1 MPATT
6 SKPISERWPTLLGA
20 GNAFVVHLPI
30 GFSLKQSL
38 EQATEIRLATAFA
51 HYAGWYHMK
60 TVIEHGSASVRL
72 LTGTEFF
79 QTEPGLLKSW
89 LSLAQSS
96 GNRVDSRLAANDPF
110 FHPKALIV
118 NGSAGCAFAIVGSG
132 NLSQGGLHN
141 NVECSI
147 YMEDYSTIRQLIEWF
162 DKQFDAGVKL
172 NRDVIE
178 NYQRMYKQ
186 NHKRR
191 TELQENQQ
199 RAVKELEAI
208 GRAEMGKW
216 NNAVNAAVQYF
227 REPRFKSE
235 YAARQAAAP
244 RILKALDSP
253 DFNFR
258 RSGFDTFYKIG
269 ELGQLDYRWK
279 DRVFRKARR
288 LKQGLRR
295 LIASPESTLPDVLE
309 KKGNHYV
316 PGVRL
321 NFISKVLAAYA
332 PQTWPVFNNKIAK
345 ALRSFQYQAAHRTGV
360 AAKYLAYRDLMKEF
374 AEACKTQGYSSID
387 ALALD
392 AFFYHWAQQLE
403 EPKKR
408 KSQ

>member
-1 MPATT
+1 
-6 SKPISERWPTLLGA
+6 
-20 GNAFVVHLPI
+20 
-30 GFSLKQSL
+30 
-38 EQATEIRLATAFA
+38 
-51 HYAGWYHMK
+51 
-60 TVIEHGSASVRL
+60 
-72 LTGTEFF
+72 
-79 QTEPGLLKSW
+79 LKSW

-96 GNRVDSRLAANDPF
+96 GNRVQPRLAADDPF

-118 NGSAGCAFAIVGSG
+118 NASAGCAFAIVGSG

-141 NVECSI
+141 NVECSV
-147 YMEDYSTIRQLIEWF
+147 YVEDPSTIQRLIEWF
-162 DKQFDAGVKL
+162 DKQFDVGVKL
-172 NRDVIE
+172 NKDVIE
-178 NYQRMYKQ
+178 QYQRMYKQ
-186 NHKRR
+186 NRKRR

-208 GRAEMGKW
+208 GRAEMRKW

-227 REPRFKSE
+227 KGPKFKSAS
-235 YAARQAAAP
+235 AARQNAAP

-279 DRVFRKARR
+279 DRVFRNARR

-374 AEACKTQGYSSID
+374 AEACKTQGCSSID

-392 AFFYHWAQQLE
+392 AFFYHWARQLQK
-403 EPKKR
+403 PKKQ